1 MLGRQGANACVAI
14 LVAACTTG
22 DEDSTTGGNSFGSNG
37 ATTTGSPCG
46 TTMVAASTSTAGQTS
61 STSGPLGS
69 SSSEAGV
76 SGDDP
81 IFDVATQP
89 DAPPVEKECPEDSF
103 MANDMDECA
112 IDPVVYER
120 DAGFLTLTIVL
131 GQLFEIT
138 DPAVEVIFATE
149 QMGYE
154 GFFTVARE
162 MAAPDVFYMIISDDD
177 FMQAAVNGSCGV
189 EPVCET
195 ECIEGPGGD
204 VCRAFVDDFIP
215 IVANAYIGSPYSV
228 DTFGRRSSPGGD
240 CCADDF
246 MCNFTVDTYT
256 EYVVNGPSGTMHF
269 IFQDGFAFLDRIGW
283 QYMERKVVSGDAEF
297 EFDLCSLP
305 VPEG

>member
-1 MLGRQGANACVAI
+1 MSRWRLIWGAALFAGACSTGGED
-14 LVAACTTG
+14 TTG
-22 DEDSTTGGNSFGSNG
+22 VNTFGSDTPGATSGPGQTTGGADTTSAAPQTSSTTGGALG
-37 ATTTGSPCG
+37 
-46 TTMVAASTSTAGQTS
+46 TS
-61 STSGPLGS
+61 SSG
-69 SSSEAGV
+69 AGV
-76 SGDDP
+76 SGDAP

-89 DAPPVEKECPEDSF
+89 DAPPVEKECPEDAF

-112 IDPVVYER
+112 IDPVIYER
-120 DAGFLTLTIVL
+120 DAGLLTLTIVL

-162 MAAPDVFYMIISDDD
+162 MAAPDVFYMIVSDDD
-177 FMQAAVNGSCGV
+177 FMQAAVSGSCGV

-195 ECIEGPGGD
+195 ECIPGPGGD

-215 IVANAYIGSPYSV
+215 IVANAYVGSPYAV
-228 DTFGRRSSPGGD
+228 DTFGRRSSPSGA

-256 EYVVNGPSGTMHF
+256 EYVVTGPSGTMHF

-283 QYMERKVVSGDAEF
+283 AYTERKVVSGDAEF